1 MMGFLEFSTMANA
14 VTLQVPSKV
23 NSLPYLPPRDYCQNG
38 PGPRLGRVSQ
48 D

>member
-1 MMGFLEFSTMANA
+1 MMGFLEFNTMANA
-14 VTLQVPSKV
+14 VTRHVLSKV
-23 NSLPYLPPRDYCQNG
+23 NSLPSLPPRDYCQNG